1 MARRFVWKRRAFDL
15 PALICLPPDY
25 KASRADQ
32 SVQNSCVGWV
42 ELKVTN
48 GHGLVLN
55 NKRWIKTSQINRAM
69 QSAGQGRDGPC
80 NGI

>member
-1 MARRFVWKRRAFDL
+1 MAQRFVWKRRAFDL

-42 ELKVTN
+42 ELKVMN

-55 NKRWIKTSQINRAM
+55 NKRWKSQKALVSRHLPWGLIN
-69 QSAGQGRDGPC
+69 
-80 NGI
+80 